1 VTGVTGASQVAHM
14 AEVEDILSKG
24 AAADYISVSVRQ
36 LIRLTGRGE
45 VKHLPKRRESEATR
59 YSRAELDR
67 YLGKLP
73 SVVSGDVTDN
83 TPDTRDTP
91 GDNGNSQALVRRG
104 FEAVTPVTL
113 GTGDILDTPEMRAR
127 MLMAFEAM
135 ASTVRITD
143 RLTLSLTE
151 ASLLSGF
158 SRDALREAVG
168 AGKLKAK
175 IVKGRRGWTIKRDDL
190 DAYVRKL

>member
-1 VTGVTGASQVAHM
+1 M

-73 SVVSGDVTDN
+73 SVVSGDVTD
-83 TPDTRDTP
+83 DTSDTH
-91 GDNGNSQALVRRG
+91 DTSENNGNPQALMHRAS
-104 FEAVTPVTL
+104 EAVTPVTL
-113 GTGDILDTPEMRAR
+113 DAGDILDTPEMRAR

-135 ASTVRITD
+135 ASPVRLTD
-143 RLTLSLTE
+143 KLTLSLTE

-158 SRDALREAVG
+158 SRDALREAINV
-168 AGKLKAK
+168 GKLKAK
-175 IVKGRRGWTIKRDDL
+175 IVKGRRGWTIKRADL